1 VSVLNQR
8 VISKAY
14 FMPQPHR
21 CSNAIEVDVG
31 DAVLRCHHHVANN
44 DGRTLIHFHGNGEAV
59 AQYVDGGYPE
69 MISSSMRDV
78 NVLMVEYR
86 GYGGSSGDVEMV
98 SMLADGQRVMDQLK
112 IDPAKTIV
120 YGRSIG
126 SLYAL
131 ELVKRLPN
139 IAGLVIDSGIADIKE
154 RFLARTDIT
163 ENISNWEDV
172 DREIESHFDH
182 RAKIERYEGKV
193 VLMHAYQDALVESSH
208 ADRMFRWASN
218 ANAIKY
224 SLYMYGDHNS
234 IFQINY
240 ASMLEHLKHLES
252 ELFSSSD
259 AGKLTLASV
268 PEGNYHDQGRTLRA
282 ENLAAANSEEKETP
296 SPRLFSR
303 IKKMFAREEKE

>member
-1 VSVLNQR
+1 MSVLNEPA
-8 VISKAY
+8 ISQAY

-21 CSNAIEVDVG
+21 FDDAIEVDVG
-31 DAVLRCHHHVANN
+31 DAILRCHHHIANS

-59 AQYVDGGYPE
+59 AQYANGDYPE
-69 MISSSMRDV
+69 MISPQMNDI

-86 GYGGSSGDVEMV
+86 GYGESTGEVEMV
-98 SMLADGQRVMDQLK
+98 SMLSDGQRVMEQLQ

-139 IAGLVIDSGIADIKE
+139 IAGLVIESGIADIKE
-154 RFLARTDIT
+154 RFLARTDIADS
-163 ENISNWEDV
+163 ISDWKEV
-172 DREIESHFDH
+172 DCEIESHFDH
-182 RAKIERYEGKV
+182 RAKIESYKGKV
-193 VLMHAYQDALVESSH
+193 VLMHAYSDALVESSH
-208 ADRMFRWASN
+208 ADRLFKWALS

-224 SLYMYGDHNS
+224 SLYFYGDHNS
-234 IFQINY
+234 IFQINH
-240 ASMLEHLKHLES
+240 ASMLNHLEHLES

-268 PEGNYHDQGRTLRA
+268 PEGNYLDQGRILNA
-282 ENLAAANSEEKETP
+282 EMLAGEEKE
-296 SPRLFSR
+296 
-303 IKKMFAREEKE
+303 